1 MADDTSLPE
10 VKSQEPDS
18 PLVKE
23 ETLSVVPPADVI
35 LQASG
40 SVGRLRSLKRLEQDF
55 ILRQQEREEVV
66 LDDERI
72 RMAWQ
77 EYASGVDSPS
87 LKQFLHEAE
96 VSLEGER
103 IKVIVGT
110 QMARGMIQ
118 QDSRLMPALREQLFT
133 PGLGM
138 RIEVDPARAPV
149 REEDPQLPTTP
160 REIFEHL
167 AARNPL
173 LHELRKRFDLT
184 VE

>member
-1 MADDTSLPE
+1 MPE
-10 VKSQEPDS
+10 GNSQVFGP
-18 PLVKE
+18 PPAKE
-23 ETLSVVPPADVI
+23 EILSVVLPAEIVP
-35 LQASG
+35 QASG
-40 SVGRLRSLKRLEQDF
+40 SGGRLRSLKRLEQDF
-55 ILRQQEREEVV
+55 ILKQQEREEVV

-72 RMAWQ
+72 RMAWT

-118 QDSRLMPALREQLFT
+118 QDSRLMPALREQLFI

-138 RIEVDPARAPV
+138 RIEVDPGRAPV

-184 VE
+184 VEG